1 MATRKNWYRRVGTKE
16 AGFHYEDASGKTVRD
31 KPTLERIKA
40 LVIPPAWTNVLISPS
55 PASKVQVVGHDA
67 IGRLQYL
74 YHETFRDR
82 QQRKKFAKLL
92 AFAEKLPFLRKR
104 AKQDLRKPELS
115 KDRVL
120 ALIIRLIDEM
130 AFRVGSEKSVEQYKT
145 FGITTLRSKHVQ
157 VSDDGTIEFDFV
169 GKHHIH
175 HKRTLHDKKIVPI
188 LQDLKSLRGAKLF
201 KYVTDDGRIRT
212 ITGRDVNDYIKQS
225 TDPSFTAKDFRTW
238 VASVKAAVQLSKI
251 GKTKGERSIKK
262 NIIAAVKAV
271 AEKLGNTV
279 AVARNSY
286 IHPKVLKKYEKG
298 VTLEKYESEAAQIA
312 KDAGPQLHK
321 DEAEVIAMLKS

>member
-1 MATRKNWYRRVGTKE
+1 MASRKKWYRRVGTKE
-16 AGFHYEDASGKTVRD
+16 AGFHYEDAFGKRLRD
-31 KPTLERIKA
+31 RQTLERIKA

-55 PASKVQVVGHDA
+55 PSSKIQVVGNDTM
-67 IGRLQYL
+67 GRMQYL
-74 YHETFRDR
+74 YHETFRER

-92 AFAEKLPFLRKR
+92 AFAEKLPFLRRR
-104 AKQDLRKPELS
+104 ARIDLRKPELS
-115 KDRVL
+115 KERIL

-157 VSDDGTIEFDFV
+157 IGEDGTIEFDFV

-175 HKRTLHDKKIVPI
+175 HKRTLLDKKIAPI

-212 ITGRDVNDYIKQS
+212 ITGRDVNDYIKRS

-238 VASVKAAVQLSKI
+238 VASVKAAVQLARI

-262 NIIAAVKAV
+262 NIVTAVKAV

-279 AVARNSY
+279 AVARSSY

-298 VTLEKYESEAAQIA
+298 VTLEKYESEAAEIA
-312 KDAGPQLHK
+312 KASGSTLHK